1 MTRAIEQR
9 LRTLEA
15 DTSTRPVR
23 MVWSDTSDPAEWD
36 RRISEMIASGEA
48 GPDDEFVQIGWMRAF
63 SPEQVCDGI
72 GARLRSRET
81 QAAVR
86 RRSLLAGM

>member
-9 LRTLEA
+9 LRKLEA
-15 DTSTRPVR
+15 HNRTRPVR
-23 MVWSDTSDPAEWD
+23 LVWSNTSDPAEWS
-36 RRISEMIASGEA
+36 RRIAEMIANGEA
-48 GPDDEFVQIGWMRAF
+48 SPDDEFVQIGWMRAF

-81 QAAVR
+81 RAAVR